1 MILQNQKIIII
12 GGGIL
17 GLSIAREFLLKGFK
31 NITILEKENDIA
43 THQSLRNSGVMHSGL
58 YYAPNSLKAKL
69 SRKGIFLMKNYC
81 TNNSVKWEECG
92 KIVVANNDNELNR
105 LELLFER
112 GKKNNLT
119 GLQMLNAKE
128 VNKIEPYVNARA
140 GILVP
145 EESIVDYK
153 EVAIKYQEEINS
165 LGGEI
170 KLSSRVIQ
178 INNFRNYEEIVLD
191 NGDTIEAQ
199 KIISTAGIYS
209 DKITKMLGIDIENK
223 QTLPFRGEY
232 YLLKTKYHYLVKN
245 LIYPVPNPK
254 LPFLGVHFTRMINGG
269 VEAGPNAVLAM
280 AREGYKWSNINPEEL
295 FEAISYQGLQKFIFK
310 YPLITAGEV
319 IRSLSKYVFV
329 KSLQKLIPDIRSN
342 MIYHGPSGIRAQL
355 MNSDGSLEEDFD
367 IRKKGNLISIL
378 NAPSP
383 AATSSLSISEY
394 IVDSLI

>member
-1 MILQNQKIIII
+1 MILQNHKIIII

-43 THQSLRNSGVMHSGL
+43 SHQSLRNSGVMHSGL
-58 YYAPNSLKAKL
+58 YYSPNSLKANL

-81 TNNSVKWEECG
+81 RNNSVKWEECG
-92 KIVVANNDNELNR
+92 KIVVANNDNELKR
-105 LELLFER
+105 LESLFAR
-112 GKKNNLT
+112 GQKNNLK
-119 GLQMLNAKE
+119 GLKILNQKE
-128 VNKIEPYVNARA
+128 VNRIEPYVNARA

-153 EVAIKYQEEINS
+153 EVARKYQEEIYS

-170 KLSSRVIQ
+170 RLLSKVIR
-178 INNFRNYEEIVLD
+178 INHFSNYIEIVLD
-191 NGDTIEAQ
+191 NGEAIEAK
-199 KIISTAGIYS
+199 KIISTAGLYS

-232 YLLKTKYHYLVKN
+232 YLLKPKYNYLVKN
-245 LIYPVPNPK
+245 LIYPIPNPN

-295 FEAISYQGLQKFIFK
+295 FEAISYEGLQKFIFK
-310 YPLITAGEV
+310 YPLITAGEIV
-319 IRSLSKYVFV
+319 RSLSKEVFV

-342 MIYHGPSGIRAQL
+342 MIHPGKSGIRAQL
-355 MNSDGSLEEDFD
+355 MKSNGSLEEDFD
-367 IRKKGNLISIL
+367 IRKKGNVISIL

-383 AATSSLSISEY
+383 AATSSLSIAEY
-394 IVDSLI
+394 IVNSLI